1 MTSPKQVITQVQRLK
16 DMQLEALMV
25 EHREEGVLLCPRVVE
40 YLASGRG
47 ERRRGGRCKDG
58 QLAALQ
64 RHAQVVGDLHSE
76 SYFLIMA
83 A

>member
-1 MTSPKQVITQVQRLK
+1 MRSPKQVITQVQRLK

-25 EHREEGVLLCPRVVE
+25 EHKEEGVQLCPRVVE
-40 YLASGRG
+40 YVASGRG

-58 QLAALQ
+58 QLAAIQ
-64 RHAQVVGDLHSE
+64 RHAQVVGDLQRE
-76 SYFLIMA
+76 SKLLIVA